1 MTTKRYPEG
10 EILDMLRQPDRYDFW
25 IAEISDKFGNNG
37 KSALLIIEKE
47 KEKITLDSFIMSC
60 RVMGRDI
67 EKDLLHALEKR
78 YLQKGYK
85 TLETIYRRTAK
96 NKPVADLYDKMGYL
110 LMKDKEDEKHYIW
123 ILQEREF
130 ISYSKIQ
137 WKDIC

>member
-1 MTTKRYPEG
+1 
-10 EILDMLRQPDRYDFW
+10 
-25 IAEISDKFGNNG
+25 
-37 KSALLIIEKE
+37 
-47 KEKITLDSFIMSC
+47 
-60 RVMGRDI
+60 MGRDI